1 MKLKGM
7 MEEGM
12 KRILIVEDDI
22 SIATL
27 QKDYLELEGFCVE
40 IVDNGHVALNFLERE
55 TVDLVILD
63 IMLPGIDGFSVLRTI
78 REDLAIPVL
87 LVSAREEE
95 LYKIKGLD
103 LGADDYI
110 TKPFSPA
117 ELVAR
122 VKAHLARYDRMKERF
137 AGGVEVNKNSRI
149 QVRGLVVDKDAR
161 QVFVNGKEVTLAQ
174 KEFDLLLFLLQN
186 ANRVFSKEELFE
198 RVWGMDALGDA
209 STVTVHI
216 ARIREKLE
224 DNPSKPQYIGTV
236 WGAGYKFIV

>member
-1 MKLKGM
+1 
-7 MEEGM
+7 ME
-12 KRILIVEDDI
+12 RILIVEDDP
-22 SIATL
+22 SIANL
-27 QKDYLELEGFCVE
+27 QKDYLELEGYSVA
-40 IVDNGHVALNFLERE
+40 IVDSGDAAIEYLKRE
-55 TVDLVILD
+55 MVDLVILD
-63 IMLPGIDGFSVLRTI
+63 IMLPGIDGFGVLRTI
-78 REDLAIPVL
+78 REQEDIPVL

-122 VKAHLARYDRMKERF
+122 VKAHLARFNRMKERF
-137 AGGVEVNKNSRI
+137 GGQASAGRGSRL
-149 QVRGLVVDKDAR
+149 QVRGLVVDKDSR
-161 QVFVNGKEVTLAQ
+161 QVFVDGKEVTMAQ
-174 KEFDLLLFLLQN
+174 KEFELLLFLLQH
-186 ANRVFSKEELFE
+186 ANRVFSKEDLFE

-216 ARIREKLE
+216 ARIREKIE

-236 WGAGYKFIV
+236 WGSGYKFIV